1 MTTIVQAQPTV
12 YRFTETGA
20 AYFQELGYDFT
31 TDEAVLKEEL
41 EDIVET
47 HPEILEVGTKFV
59 FAFGDLAYLSEAWF

>member
-1 MTTIVQAQPTV
+1 MTTLSIQPTV

-20 AYFQELGYDFT
+20 AYFQELGYDFIP
-31 TDEAVLKEEL
+31 DEPVLKEEL
-41 EDIVET
+41 QDVAQT